1 MGKGDDESGDERR
14 SDESGEPPEHCQPSH
29 RRSHQRRDRLLSGLK
44 DDARFLRNWASKP
57 LTTGAVSPSGKA
69 LTERMAETVNIQSD
83 LPVVELG
90 PGTGAVTKALLKR
103 GVKPQRLFAV
113 EFNPDFCK
121 LLRKR
126 FPECNILQ
134 GDAYSLRKTL
144 KDHGIDEAASIVSS
158 LPLFTRP
165 VVDRIKLI
173 NTALSLMPK
182 GGEFIQFSYA
192 LVPPVKISELPQ
204 GSVLASSPWIMLN
217 LPPAR
222 VWRYKATQ

>member
-1 MGKGDDESGDERR
+1 MD
-14 SDESGEPPEHCQPSH
+14 
-29 RRSHQRRDRLLSGLK
+29 QRRDRLLSGIK

-69 LTERMAETVNIQSD
+69 LTERMAETVDIHSD
-83 LPVVELG
+83 LPVIELG

-103 GVKPQRLFAV
+103 GVKPQNLFAV

-121 LLRKR
+121 LLHKR

-134 GDAYSLRKTL
+134 GDAYALGKTL
-144 KDHGIDEAASIVSS
+144 KDHGIEEVASIVSS

-165 VVDRIKLI
+165 LADRVKLLSA
-173 NTALSLMPK
+173 ALSLMPR

-192 LVPPVKISELPQ
+192 LVPPVKTQELPVASELT
-204 GSVLASSPWIMLN
+204 VSPWIMLN

-222 VWRYKATQ
+222 VWRYKTL